1 MLKIK
6 SFEFNMFPVNCY
18 VVWDDETLQA
28 AVIDAG
34 CYYKEEQQTLKK
46 FITDNQLT
54 VVHLLNTHLH
64 LDHVFGNAFMLREF
78 GLSTEASEKDAF
90 LLPRIGEYCR
100 MFGFPL
106 NEDPPAMGK
115 SLADGD
121 KVQIG
126 QQELKVIAVPG
137 HSPGGLVFYSES
149 QQCIFSGDVLFR
161 GSIGRA
167 DLEGGNFEQLRDGV
181 MSRLLVLPDETVV
194 YPGHGSTTTI
204 GYEKMNNPFFR

>member
-1 MLKIK
+1 MKIK

-181 MSRLLVLPDETVV
+181 MSRLLVLPDETIV

>member
-46 FITDNQLT
+46 FITENQLT

-106 NEDPPAMGK
+106 NEEPPAMGK

-149 QQCIFSGDVLFR
+149 QRCIFSGDVLFR

-167 DLEGGNFEQLRDGV
+167 DLEGGNFEQLRDSV
-181 MSRLLVLPDETVV
+181 MSRLLVLPNETVV
-194 YPGHGSTTTI
+194 YPGHGNTTTI

>member
-78 GLSTEASEKDAF
+78 GLGTEASEKDEF

-106 NEDPPAMGK
+106 NEEPPAMGK

-149 QQCIFSGDVLFR
+149 QRCIFSGDVLFR

-167 DLEGGNFEQLRDGV
+167 DLEGGNFEQLRD
-181 MSRLLVLPDETVV
+181 SVLPNETVV
-194 YPGHGSTTTI
+194 YPGHGNTTTI

>member
-149 QQCIFSGDVLFR
+149 QQCIFSGDVLSR

>member
-54 VVHLLNTHLH
+54 VVHLLNTHLQSFY
-64 LDHVFGNAFMLREF
+64 VFGNAFMLREF

-106 NEDPPAMGK
+106 NEEPPAMGK

-149 QQCIFSGDVLFR
+149 QRCIFSGDVLFR

-167 DLEGGNFEQLRDGV
+167 DLEGGNFEQLRDSV

-194 YPGHGSTTTI
+194 YPGHGNTTTI

>member
-54 VVHLLNTHLH
+54 VAHLLNTHLH

-100 MFGFPL
+100 MFGFSL
-106 NEDPPAMGK
+106 NEEPPAMGK

-149 QQCIFSGDVLFR
+149 QRCIFSGDVLFR

-167 DLEGGNFEQLRDGV
+167 DLEGGNFEQLRDSV

-194 YPGHGSTTTI
+194 YPGHGNTTTI

>member
-106 NEDPPAMGK
+106 NEDPPAIGK

>member
-18 VVWDDETLQA
+18 VVWDEETLEA

-34 CYYKEEQQTLKK
+34 CYYKEEQQALKK
-46 FITDNQLT
+46 FITDNKLT
-54 VVHLLNTHLH
+54 VCHLLNTHLH

-78 GLSTEASEKDAF
+78 GLSTEASQKDAF
-90 LLPRIGEYCR
+90 LLPRTADYCR

-106 NEDPPAMGK
+106 NEEPPAMGK
-115 SLADGD
+115 AIDDGD
-121 KVQIG
+121 RILVG
-126 QQELKVIAVPG
+126 HQELKVIAVPG
-137 HSPGGLVFYSES
+137 HSPGSLVFYCEA
-149 QQCIFSGDVLFR
+149 QHYMFSGDVLFR

-167 DLEGGNFEQLRDGV
+167 DLEGGNFDQLRESIV
-181 MSRLLVLPDETVV
+181 SKLLVLPDETMV
-194 YPGHGSTTTI
+194 YPGHGNPTTI

>member
-1 MLKIK
+1 MKIK

-149 QQCIFSGDVLFR
+149 QQCIFSGDVLSR

>member
-106 NEDPPAMGK
+106 NEAPPAMGK

-181 MSRLLVLPDETVV
+181 MSRLLVLPDETIV